1 MEMVLTFVLWF
12 ILIMLGVHVGYALI
26 MASIF
31 FFATS
36 GGWNLVPFALEQMFN
51 GVNSQT
57 LLAVPFFVLAGNL
70 MNGGGVTTRIFDFAA
85 SMIGHRKGGLA
96 HVNVLA
102 SLIFSGMSGSALADA
117 GGLGQLEIKSMKDA
131 GFDEGFAGG
140 ITAASCII
148 GPLVPPSTPL
158 IIYAVLANQ
167 SVEKLFMAGFLPGLL
182 TTAALM
188 IMCSILSHKRNYPSE
203 PKRSWSYR
211 ANSFKKSFWALLT
224 PVIILVGI
232 FTGYFTP
239 TEAAVVAALYTMIL
253 GFFVYKELNLKSF
266 FKICLDSIKT
276 SGTIVLMILGVTL
289 FQFVISREQMPQAI
303 ATFFTSHVNSKLT
316 LLLMINIVLL
326 ILGTCI
332 DALPLQMI
340 LVPILLPAVLAYGI
354 NPIHFGV
361 VVIFNLMIGILTPPM
376 GTALFVVAR
385 VGNMQFKTLMKG
397 VVPFL
402 IPLVITL
409 ILLNAFPEITLL
421 LPRLLTGGVYFPE
434 ASLPLH

>member
-1 MEMVLTFVLWF
+1 MHMIMTFILWFVLIF
-12 ILIMLGVHVGYALI
+12 LGVHVGYALI
-26 MASIF
+26 AASMF
-31 FFATS
+31 FFTVS
-36 GGWNLVPFALEQMFN
+36 GSLNLVPFALEQMFN

-85 SMIGHRKGGLA
+85 SMIGHKKGGLA

-188 IMCSILSHKRNYPSE
+188 VMCAFLAHKRNYPSE
-203 PKRSWSYR
+203 PKRSCGYR
-211 ANSFKKSFWALLT
+211 MNSFKKSFWALLT

-253 GFFVYKELNLKSF
+253 GFFVYKELTLKSF

-303 ATFFTSHVNSKLT
+303 ATFFVSNVNSKLM

-326 ILGTCI
+326 LLGTCI

-340 LVPILLPAVLAYGI
+340 LVPILLPAVMAYGV
-354 NPIHFGV
+354 NPIQFGV

-376 GTALFVVAR
+376 GTALFVVSR
-385 VGNMQFKTLMKG
+385 VGNIQFKIG
-397 VVPFL
+397 QCVPSHCWHLLFVAFRLESAYVYREYSDAIRIAFL
-402 IPLVITL
+402 
-409 ILLNAFPEITLL
+409 
-421 LPRLLTGGVYFPE
+421 
-434 ASLPLH
+434 

>member
-1 MEMVLTFVLWF
+1 MQMVLTFVLWF

-31 FFATS
+31 FFTAS

-96 HVNVLA
+96 HVNVVA

-188 IMCSILSHKRNYPSE
+188 VMCSILSHKRNYPSE

-224 PVIILVGI
+224 PVIILIGI
-232 FTGYFTP
+232 FTGFFTP
-239 TEAAVVAALYTMIL
+239 TEAAVVAALYTMLL
-253 GFFVYKELNLKSF
+253 GFFVYKELTLDSF
-266 FKICLDSIKT
+266 FKICIDSIKT

-303 ATFFTSHVNSKLT
+303 ATFFTSHVSSKLT

-340 LVPILLPAVLAYGI
+340 LVPILLPAVLAYDI

-397 VVPFL
+397 VIPFL

-409 ILLNAFPEITLL
+409 VLLNIFPEITLL
-421 LPRLLTGGVYFPE
+421 LPRLLTGGV
-434 ASLPLH
+434 

>member
-239 TEAAVVAALYTMIL
+239 TEAAVVAALYTIIL

-340 LVPILLPAVLAYGI
+340 LVPILLPAVLAYDI

-421 LPRLLTGGVYFPE
+421 LPRLLTGGV
-434 ASLPLH
+434 

>member
-1 MEMVLTFVLWF
+1 MHMIMTFVLWF
-12 ILIMLGVHVGYALI
+12 VLIMLGVHVGYALI
-26 MASIF
+26 MSSLF
-31 FFATS
+31 FFTVS
-36 GGWNLVPFALEQMFN
+36 GSLNLVPFALEQMFN

-85 SMIGHRKGGLA
+85 SMIGHKKGGLA

-188 IMCSILSHKRNYPSE
+188 IMCAYLAHKRNYPSE
-203 PKRSWSYR
+203 PKRSWGYR
-211 ANSFKKSFWALLT
+211 LNSFKKSFWALLT
-224 PVIILVGI
+224 PIIILFGI

-253 GFFVYKELNLKSF
+253 GFFVYKELTLKSF
-266 FKICLDSIKT
+266 FMICLDSIKT

-303 ATFFTSHVNSKLT
+303 ATFFTSNVDSKLM
-316 LLLMINIVLL
+316 LLMMINIVLL

-340 LVPILLPAVLAYGI
+340 LVPILLPAVVAYGI
-354 NPIHFGV
+354 NPIQFGV

-376 GTALFVVAR
+376 GTALFVVSR
-385 VGNMQFKTLMKG
+385 VGNMQFKTLVKG
-397 VVPFL
+397 VLPFL
-402 IPLVITL
+402 IPLIITL
-409 ILLNAFPEITLL
+409 ILLNVFPQITLF
-421 LPRLLTGGVYFPE
+421 LPTLLTGGV
-434 ASLPLH
+434 

>member
-1 MEMVLTFVLWF
+1 MHMIMTFILWF
-12 ILIMLGVHVGYALI
+12 VLIMLGVHVGYALI
-26 MASIF
+26 MSSLF
-31 FFATS
+31 FFTVS
-36 GGWNLVPFALEQMFN
+36 GSLNLVPFALEQMFN

-85 SMIGHRKGGLA
+85 SMIGHKKGGLA

-188 IMCSILSHKRNYPSE
+188 IMCAYLAHKRNYPSE
-203 PKRSWSYR
+203 PKRSWGYR
-211 ANSFKKSFWALLT
+211 LNSFKKSFWALLT
-224 PVIILVGI
+224 PIIILFGI

-253 GFFVYKELNLKSF
+253 GFFVYKELTLKSF

-303 ATFFTSHVNSKLT
+303 AAFFTSNVDSKLM

-354 NPIHFGV
+354 NPIQFGV

-376 GTALFVVAR
+376 GTALFVVSR
-385 VGNMQFKTLMKG
+385 VGNMQFKTLVKG
-397 VVPFL
+397 VLPFL
-402 IPLVITL
+402 IPLIITL
-409 ILLNAFPEITLL
+409 ILLNVFLQITLF
-421 LPRLLTGGVYFPE
+421 LPTLLTGGV
-434 ASLPLH
+434 

>member
-1 MEMVLTFVLWF
+1 MHMIMTFVLWF
-12 ILIMLGVHVGYALI
+12 VLIMLGVHVGYALI
-26 MASIF
+26 MSSLF
-31 FFATS
+31 FFTVS
-36 GGWNLVPFALEQMFN
+36 GSLNLVPFALEQMFN

-85 SMIGHRKGGLA
+85 SMIGHKKGGLA

-188 IMCSILSHKRNYPSE
+188 AMCAYLAHKRNYPSE
-203 PKRSWSYR
+203 PKRSWGYR
-211 ANSFKKSFWALLT
+211 LNSFKKSFWALLT
-224 PVIILVGI
+224 PIIILFGI

-253 GFFVYKELNLKSF
+253 GFFVYKELTLKSF

-303 ATFFTSHVNSKLT
+303 ATFFTSNVDSKLM

-340 LVPILLPAVLAYGI
+340 LVPILLPAVVAYGI
-354 NPIHFGV
+354 NPIQFGV

-376 GTALFVVAR
+376 GTALFVVSR
-385 VGNMQFKTLMKG
+385 VGNMQFKTLVKG
-397 VVPFL
+397 VLPFL
-402 IPLVITL
+402 IPLIITL
-409 ILLNAFPEITLL
+409 ILLNVFPQITLF
-421 LPRLLTGGVYFPE
+421 LPTLLTGGV
-434 ASLPLH
+434 

>member
-1 MEMVLTFVLWF
+1 MQMALTFVLWF

-26 MASIF
+26 MASVF
-31 FFATS
+31 FFVTS

-51 GVNSQT
+51 GINSQT

-232 FTGYFTP
+232 FSGYFTP
-239 TEAAVVAALYTMIL
+239 TEAAVFAALYTMVL
-253 GFFVYKELNLKSF
+253 GFFVYKELTLKNF

-276 SGTIVLMILGVTL
+276 SGTIVLMMLGVTL

-303 ATFFTSHVNSKLT
+303 ATFFTSHVSSKLT

-385 VGNMQFKTLMKG
+385 VGNMKFKTLMKG

-402 IPLVITL
+402 IPLIITL
-409 ILLNAFPEITLL
+409 ILLNIFPQITLL
-421 LPRLLTGGVYFPE
+421 LPTLLTGGV
-434 ASLPLH
+434 

>member
-1 MEMVLTFVLWF
+1 MQMILTFVLWF

-31 FFATS
+31 FFTAS

-253 GFFVYKELNLKSF
+253 GFFVYRELNLKSF

-303 ATFFTSHVNSKLT
+303 ATFFTSHVDSKLT

-340 LVPILLPAVLAYGI
+340 LVPILLPAVLAYEI

-397 VVPFL
+397 VLPFL

-409 ILLNAFPEITLL
+409 ILLNIFPEITLL
-421 LPRLLTGGVYFPE
+421 LPRLLTGGV
-434 ASLPLH
+434 

>member
-1 MEMVLTFVLWF
+1 MQMVLTFVLWF

-31 FFATS
+31 FFTAS

-96 HVNVLA
+96 HVNVVA

-224 PVIILVGI
+224 PVIILIGI

-253 GFFVYKELNLKSF
+253 GFFVYKELTLDSF
-266 FKICLDSIKT
+266 FKICIDSIKT

-303 ATFFTSHVNSKLT
+303 ATFFTSHVSSKLT

-340 LVPILLPAVLAYGI
+340 LVPILLPAILAYNI

-361 VVIFNLMIGILTPPM
+361 VVIFNLMIGILPPPM

-397 VVPFL
+397 VIPFL

-409 ILLNAFPEITLL
+409 ILLNVFPEITLI
-421 LPRLLTGGVYFPE
+421 LPRLLTGGV
-434 ASLPLH
+434 

>member
-1 MEMVLTFVLWF
+1 MHMIMTFILWFVLIF
-12 ILIMLGVHVGYALI
+12 LGVHVGYALI
-26 MASIF
+26 AASMF
-31 FFATS
+31 FFTVS
-36 GGWNLVPFALEQMFN
+36 GSLNLVPFALEQMFN

-70 MNGGGVTTRIFDFAA
+70 LNGGGVTTRIFDFAA
-85 SMIGHRKGGLA
+85 SMIGHKKGGLA

-188 IMCSILSHKRNYPSE
+188 VMCAFLAHKRNYPSE
-203 PKRSWSYR
+203 PKRSWGYR
-211 ANSFKKSFWALLT
+211 MNSFKKSFWALLT

-253 GFFVYKELNLKSF
+253 GFFVYKELTLKSF

-303 ATFFTSHVNSKLT
+303 ATFFVSNVNSKLM

-326 ILGTCI
+326 LLGTCI

-340 LVPILLPAVLAYGI
+340 LVPILLPAVMAYGV
-354 NPIHFGV
+354 NPIQFGV

-376 GTALFVVAR
+376 GTALFVVSR
-385 VGNMQFKTLMKG
+385 VGNIQFKTLVKG
-397 VVPFL
+397 VLPFL
-402 IPLVITL
+402 IPLIITL
-409 ILLNAFPEITLL
+409 ILLNVFPQITLF
-421 LPRLLTGGVYFPE
+421 LPTLLTGGV
-434 ASLPLH
+434 

>member
-1 MEMVLTFVLWF
+1 MEMILTFALWF

-26 MASIF
+26 TASLF
-31 FFATS
+31 FFTIS
-36 GGWNLVPFALEQMFN
+36 GSLNLVPFALEQMFN

-85 SMIGHRKGGLA
+85 SMIGHLKGGLA

-182 TTAALM
+182 TTVALM
-188 IMCSILSHKRNYPSE
+188 LMCAYLAHKRNYPSE
-203 PKRSWSYR
+203 PKRSWGYR
-211 ANSFKKSFWALLT
+211 LNSFKKSFWALLT

-232 FTGYFTP
+232 FTGYLTP
-239 TEAAVVAALYTMIL
+239 TEAAVTAAIYTMIL
-253 GFFVYKELNLKSF
+253 GFFVYKELTLKNF

-289 FQFVISREQMPQAI
+289 FQCVISREQMPQAI
-303 ATFFTSHVNSKLT
+303 ATFFTSHVDSKLA

-326 ILGTCI
+326 LLGTCI

-397 VVPFL
+397 VLPFL

-409 ILLNAFPEITLL
+409 ILLNIFPEITLF
-421 LPRLLTGGVYFPE
+421 LPRLLTGGV
-434 ASLPLH
+434 

>member
-1 MEMVLTFVLWF
+1 MHMIMTFILWF
-12 ILIMLGVHVGYALI
+12 VLIMLGVHVGYALI
-26 MASIF
+26 MSSLF
-31 FFATS
+31 FFTVS
-36 GGWNLVPFALEQMFN
+36 GGMNLVPFALEQMFN

-85 SMIGHRKGGLA
+85 SMIGHKKGGLA

-188 IMCSILSHKRNYPSE
+188 IMCAYLAHKRNYPSE
-203 PKRSWSYR
+203 PKRSWGYR
-211 ANSFKKSFWALLT
+211 LNSFKKSFWALLT
-224 PVIILVGI
+224 PIIILFGI

-253 GFFVYKELNLKSF
+253 GFFVYKELTLKSF

-303 ATFFTSHVNSKLT
+303 AAFFTSNVDSKLM

-340 LVPILLPAVLAYGI
+340 LVPILLPAVMAYGV
-354 NPIHFGV
+354 NPIQFGV

-376 GTALFVVAR
+376 GTALFVVSR
-385 VGNMQFKTLMKG
+385 VGNMQFKTLVKG
-397 VVPFL
+397 VLPFL
-402 IPLVITL
+402 IPLIITL
-409 ILLNAFPEITLL
+409 ILLNVFPQITLF
-421 LPRLLTGGVYFPE
+421 LPTLLTGGV
-434 ASLPLH
+434 

>member
-1 MEMVLTFVLWF
+1 MEMALTFVLWF

-31 FFATS
+31 FFVTS

-211 ANSFKKSFWALLT
+211 ANSFRKSFWALLT

-253 GFFVYKELNLKSF
+253 GFFVYRELNLKSF

-340 LVPILLPAVLAYGI
+340 LVPILLPAVLAYEI

-409 ILLNAFPEITLL
+409 ILLNVFPEITLL
-421 LPRLLTGGVYFPE
+421 LPRLLTGGV
-434 ASLPLH
+434 

>member
-1 MEMVLTFVLWF
+1 MHMIMTFILWF
-12 ILIMLGVHVGYALI
+12 VLIMLGVHVGYALI
-26 MASIF
+26 MSSLF
-31 FFATS
+31 FFTVS
-36 GGWNLVPFALEQMFN
+36 GSLNLVPFALEQMFN

-85 SMIGHRKGGLA
+85 SMIGHKKGGLA

-182 TTAALM
+182 TIAALM
-188 IMCSILSHKRNYPSE
+188 IMCAYLAHKRNYPSE
-203 PKRSWSYR
+203 PKRSWGYR
-211 ANSFKKSFWALLT
+211 LNSFKKSFWALLT
-224 PVIILVGI
+224 PIIILFGI

-253 GFFVYKELNLKSF
+253 GFFVYKELTLKSF

-303 ATFFTSHVNSKLT
+303 AAFFTSNVDSKLM

-354 NPIHFGV
+354 NPIQFGV

-376 GTALFVVAR
+376 GTALFVVSR
-385 VGNMQFKTLMKG
+385 VGNMQFKTLVKG
-397 VVPFL
+397 VLPFL
-402 IPLVITL
+402 IPLIITL
-409 ILLNAFPEITLL
+409 ILLNVFPQITLF
-421 LPRLLTGGVYFPE
+421 LPTLLTGGV
-434 ASLPLH
+434 

>member
-31 FFATS
+31 FFAAS

-303 ATFFTSHVNSKLT
+303 AAFFTSHVNSKFT

-340 LVPILLPAVLAYGI
+340 LVPILLPAVLAYEI

-421 LPRLLTGGVYFPE
+421 LPRLLTGGV
-434 ASLPLH
+434 

>member
-1 MEMVLTFVLWF
+1 MHMIMTFILWF
-12 ILIMLGVHVGYALI
+12 VLIMLGVHVGYALI
-26 MASIF
+26 MSSLF
-31 FFATS
+31 FFTVS
-36 GGWNLVPFALEQMFN
+36 GSLNLVPFALEQMFN

-85 SMIGHRKGGLA
+85 SMIGHKKGGLA

-148 GPLVPPSTPL
+148 GPLVTPSTPL

-188 IMCSILSHKRNYPSE
+188 IMCAFLAHKRNYPSE
-203 PKRSWSYR
+203 PKRSWGYR
-211 ANSFKKSFWALLT
+211 FRSFKKSFWALLT
-224 PVIILVGI
+224 PLIILFGI

-253 GFFVYKELNLKSF
+253 GFFVYKELTLKSF

-303 ATFFTSHVNSKLT
+303 ATFFTSNVDSKLM

-340 LVPILLPAVLAYGI
+340 LVPILLPAVMAYGI
-354 NPIHFGV
+354 NPIQFGV

-376 GTALFVVAR
+376 GTALFVVSR
-385 VGNMQFKTLMKG
+385 VGNMQFKTLVKG
-397 VVPFL
+397 VLPFL
-402 IPLVITL
+402 IPLIITL
-409 ILLNAFPEITLL
+409 ILLNVFPQITLF
-421 LPRLLTGGVYFPE
+421 LPTLLTGGV
-434 ASLPLH
+434 

>member
-1 MEMVLTFVLWF
+1 MQMVLTFVLWF

-31 FFATS
+31 FFTAS

-303 ATFFTSHVNSKLT
+303 ATFFTSHVDSKLA

-397 VVPFL
+397 VLPFL

-409 ILLNAFPEITLL
+409 ILLNVFPEITLL
-421 LPRLLTGGVYFPE
+421 LPRLLTGGV
-434 ASLPLH
+434 

>member
-1 MEMVLTFVLWF
+1 MHMIMTFILWFVLIF
-12 ILIMLGVHVGYALI
+12 LGVHVGYALI
-26 MASIF
+26 AASMF
-31 FFATS
+31 FFTVS
-36 GGWNLVPFALEQMFN
+36 GSLNLVPFALEQMFN

-85 SMIGHRKGGLA
+85 SMIGHKKGGLA

-188 IMCSILSHKRNYPSE
+188 IMCAYLAHKRNYPSE
-203 PKRSWSYR
+203 PKRSWGYR
-211 ANSFKKSFWALLT
+211 LNSFKKSFWALLT
-224 PVIILVGI
+224 PIIILFGI

-253 GFFVYKELNLKSF
+253 GFFVYKELTLKSF

-303 ATFFTSHVNSKLT
+303 ATFFTSNVDSKLM

-340 LVPILLPAVLAYGI
+340 LVPILLPAVVAYGI
-354 NPIHFGV
+354 NPIQFGV

-376 GTALFVVAR
+376 GTALFVVSR
-385 VGNMQFKTLMKG
+385 VGNMQFKTLVKG
-397 VVPFL
+397 VLPFL
-402 IPLVITL
+402 IPLIITL
-409 ILLNAFPEITLL
+409 ILLNVFPQITLF
-421 LPRLLTGGVYFPE
+421 LPTLLTGGV
-434 ASLPLH
+434 

>member
-1 MEMVLTFVLWF
+1 MNMALTFVLWF
-12 ILIMLGVHVGYALI
+12 VLIMVGTHVGYALI
-26 MASIF
+26 MSSIF
-31 FFATS
+31 FFVIS
-36 GGWNLVPFALEQMFN
+36 DSLNLLPFALEQMFN

-158 IIYAVLANQ
+158 IIYAVLSNQ

-188 IMCSILSHKRNYPSE
+188 VMCAFLAHKRNYPSE
-203 PKRSWSYR
+203 PKRSWGYR
-211 ANSFKKSFWALLT
+211 LNSFKKSFWALLT

-232 FTGYFTP
+232 FTGYLTP
-239 TEAAVVAALYTMIL
+239 TEAAVAAALYTMVL

-303 ATFFTSHVNSKLT
+303 ATFFTSFVDSKFM

-385 VGNMQFKTLMKG
+385 VGNMKFKTLVKG
-397 VVPFL
+397 VIPFL
-402 IPLVITL
+402 IPLIITL
-409 ILLNAFPEITLL
+409 ILLNAFPQITLL
-421 LPRLLTGGVYFPE
+421 VPTLLTGSV
-434 ASLPLH
+434 

>member
-1 MEMVLTFVLWF
+1 MELTLTFIMWF
-12 ILIMLGVHVGYALI
+12 ILIMLGVHVGYSLI
-26 MASIF
+26 IVSIF
-31 FFATS
+31 FFAVTGS
-36 GGWNLVPFALEQMFN
+36 FNLVPFALEQMFN

-70 MNGGGVTTRIFDFAA
+70 MNGGGVTTRIFYFAA

-188 IMCSILSHKRNYPSE
+188 VMCSILSHKRNYPSE

-211 ANSFKKSFWALLT
+211 ARSFKKSFWALLT

-239 TEAAVVAALYTMIL
+239 TEAAVVAALYTTIL
-253 GFFVYKELNLKSF
+253 GFFVYKELTFKSYV
-266 FKICLDSIKT
+266 KICIDSIKT

-303 ATFFTSHVNSKLT
+303 ATFFTSHVSSKLA

-326 ILGTCI
+326 LLGTCI

-340 LVPILLPAVLAYGI
+340 LVPILLPAVMAYGI

-385 VGNMQFKTLMKG
+385 VGNMKFKTLMKG
-397 VVPFL
+397 VLPFL
-402 IPLVITL
+402 IPLIITL
-409 ILLNAFPEITLL
+409 ILLNVFPQITLK
-421 LPRLLTGGVYFPE
+421 LPRLLTGGV
-434 ASLPLH
+434 

>member
-1 MEMVLTFVLWF
+1 MNMALTFVLWF
-12 ILIMLGVHVGYALI
+12 VLIMVGTHVGYALI
-26 MASIF
+26 MSSIF
-31 FFATS
+31 FFVIS
-36 GGWNLVPFALEQMFN
+36 DSLNLLPFALEQMFN

-158 IIYAVLANQ
+158 IIYAVLSNQ

-182 TTAALM
+182 TTLALM
-188 IMCSILSHKRNYPSE
+188 AMCAFLAHKRNYPSE
-203 PKRSWSYR
+203 PKRSWGYR
-211 ANSFKKSFWALLT
+211 LNSFKKSFWALLT

-232 FTGYFTP
+232 FTGYLTP
-239 TEAAVVAALYTMIL
+239 TEAAVAAALYTMVL
-253 GFFVYKELNLKSF
+253 GFFVYKELTLESF

-303 ATFFTSHVNSKLT
+303 ATFFTSFVDSKFM

-385 VGNMQFKTLMKG
+385 VGNMKFKTLVKG
-397 VVPFL
+397 VIPFL

-409 ILLNAFPEITLL
+409 ILLNAFPQITLL
-421 LPRLLTGGVYFPE
+421 VPTLLTGSV
-434 ASLPLH
+434 

>member
-1 MEMVLTFVLWF
+1 MQMVLTFVLWF

-31 FFATS
+31 FFTAS

-96 HVNVLA
+96 HVNVVA

-211 ANSFKKSFWALLT
+211 TNSFKKSFWALLT
-224 PVIILVGI
+224 PVIILIGI

-253 GFFVYKELNLKSF
+253 GFFVYKELTLDSF
-266 FKICLDSIKT
+266 FKICIDSIKT

-303 ATFFTSHVNSKLT
+303 ATFFTSHVSSKLT

-340 LVPILLPAVLAYGI
+340 LVPILLPAILAYNI

-397 VVPFL
+397 VIPFL

-409 ILLNAFPEITLL
+409 ILLNVFPEITLI
-421 LPRLLTGGVYFPE
+421 LPRLLTGGV
-434 ASLPLH
+434 

>member
-1 MEMVLTFVLWF
+1 MHMIMTFILWFVLIF
-12 ILIMLGVHVGYALI
+12 LGVHVGYALI
-26 MASIF
+26 AASMF
-31 FFATS
+31 FFTVS
-36 GGWNLVPFALEQMFN
+36 GSLNLVPFALEQMFN

-85 SMIGHRKGGLA
+85 SMIGHKKGGLA

-188 IMCSILSHKRNYPSE
+188 VMCAFLAHKRNYPSE
-203 PKRSWSYR
+203 PKRSWGYR
-211 ANSFKKSFWALLT
+211 MNSFKKSFWALLT

-253 GFFVYKELNLKSF
+253 GFFVYKELTLKSF

-289 FQFVISREQMPQAI
+289 FQFIISREQMPQAI
-303 ATFFTSHVNSKLT
+303 ATFFVSNVNSKLM

-326 ILGTCI
+326 LLGTCI

-340 LVPILLPAVLAYGI
+340 LVPILLPAVMAYGV
-354 NPIHFGV
+354 NPIQFGV

-376 GTALFVVAR
+376 GTALFVVSR
-385 VGNMQFKTLMKG
+385 VGNIQFKTLVKG
-397 VVPFL
+397 VLPFL
-402 IPLVITL
+402 IPLIITL
-409 ILLNAFPEITLL
+409 ILLNVFPQITLF
-421 LPRLLTGGVYFPE
+421 LPTLLTGGV
-434 ASLPLH
+434 

>member
-1 MEMVLTFVLWF
+1 MHMIMTFILWF
-12 ILIMLGVHVGYALI
+12 VLIMLGVHVGYALI
-26 MASIF
+26 MASLF
-31 FFATS
+31 FFTVS
-36 GGWNLVPFALEQMFN
+36 GSLNLVPFALEQMFN

-85 SMIGHRKGGLA
+85 SMIGHKKGGLA

-167 SVEKLFMAGFLPGLL
+167 SVEKLFMAGFMPGLL

-188 IMCSILSHKRNYPSE
+188 IMCAYLAHKRNYPSE
-203 PKRSWSYR
+203 PKRSWGYR
-211 ANSFKKSFWALLT
+211 LNSFKKSFWALLT
-224 PVIILVGI
+224 PIIILFGI

-253 GFFVYKELNLKSF
+253 GFFVYKELTLKSF

-303 ATFFTSHVNSKLT
+303 ATFFTSNVDSKLM

-340 LVPILLPAVLAYGI
+340 LVPILLPAVVAYGI
-354 NPIHFGV
+354 NPIQFGV

-376 GTALFVVAR
+376 GTALFVVSR
-385 VGNMQFKTLMKG
+385 VGNIQFKTLVKG
-397 VVPFL
+397 VLPFL
-402 IPLVITL
+402 IPLIITL
-409 ILLNAFPEITLL
+409 ILLNVFPQITLF
-421 LPRLLTGGVYFPE
+421 LPTLLTGGV
-434 ASLPLH
+434 

>member
-1 MEMVLTFVLWF
+1 MELTLTFIMWF
-12 ILIMLGVHVGYALI
+12 ILIMLGVHVGYSLI
-26 MASIF
+26 IVSIF
-31 FFATS
+31 FFAVTGS
-36 GGWNLVPFALEQMFN
+36 FNLVPFALEQMFN

-188 IMCSILSHKRNYPSE
+188 VMCSILSHKRNYPSE

-211 ANSFKKSFWALLT
+211 ARSFKKSFWALLT

-239 TEAAVVAALYTMIL
+239 TEAAVVAALYTTIL
-253 GFFVYKELNLKSF
+253 GFFVYKELTFKSYVQ
-266 FKICLDSIKT
+266 ICIDSIKT

-303 ATFFTSHVNSKLT
+303 ATFFTSHVSSKLA

-385 VGNMQFKTLMKG
+385 VGNMKFKTLMKG

-402 IPLVITL
+402 IPLIITL
-409 ILLNAFPEITLL
+409 ILLNIFPQITLL
-421 LPRLLTGGVYFPE
+421 LPTLLTGGV
-434 ASLPLH
+434 

>member
-1 MEMVLTFVLWF
+1 MQMVLTFVLWF
-12 ILIMLGVHVGYALI
+12 FLIMLGVHVGYALI

-31 FFATS
+31 FFTAS

-96 HVNVLA
+96 HVNVVA

-188 IMCSILSHKRNYPSE
+188 VMCSILSHKRNYPSE

-224 PVIILVGI
+224 PVIILIGI
-232 FTGYFTP
+232 FTGFFTP
-239 TEAAVVAALYTMIL
+239 TEAAVVAALYTMLL
-253 GFFVYKELNLKSF
+253 GFFVYKELTLDSF
-266 FKICLDSIKT
+266 FKICIDSIKT

-303 ATFFTSHVNSKLT
+303 ATFFTSHVSSKLT

-340 LVPILLPAVLAYGI
+340 LVPILLPAVLAYDI

-397 VVPFL
+397 VIPFL

-409 ILLNAFPEITLL
+409 VLLNIFPEITLL
-421 LPRLLTGGVYFPE
+421 LPRLLTGGV
-434 ASLPLH
+434 

>member
-1 MEMVLTFVLWF
+1 MQMVLTFVLWF
-12 ILIMLGVHVGYALI
+12 ILIMLGVHLGYALI
-26 MASIF
+26 MVSIF

-188 IMCSILSHKRNYPSE
+188 VMCSILSHKRNYPSE

-232 FTGYFTP
+232 FTP

-253 GFFVYKELNLKSF
+253 GFFVYRELNLKSF

-303 ATFFTSHVNSKLT
+303 ATFFTSHVDSKLA

-397 VVPFL
+397 VLPFL

-409 ILLNAFPEITLL
+409 ILLNVFPEITLL
-421 LPRLLTGGVYFPE
+421 LPRLLTGGV
-434 ASLPLH
+434 

>member
-1 MEMVLTFVLWF
+1 MQMVLTFVLWF

-31 FFATS
+31 FFASS

-51 GVNSQT
+51 GVSSQT

-188 IMCSILSHKRNYPSE
+188 VMCSILSHKRNYPSE

-303 ATFFTSHVNSKLT
+303 ATFFTSHVDSKLA

-397 VVPFL
+397 VLPFL

-409 ILLNAFPEITLL
+409 ILLNVFPEITLL
-421 LPRLLTGGVYFPE
+421 LPRLLTGGV
-434 ASLPLH
+434 

>member
-1 MEMVLTFVLWF
+1 MQMVLTFVLWF

-31 FFATS
+31 FFTAS

-96 HVNVLA
+96 HVNVVA

-188 IMCSILSHKRNYPSE
+188 IMCSILSHKRKYPPE

-224 PVIILVGI
+224 PVIILIGI

-253 GFFVYKELNLKSF
+253 GFFVYKELTLDSF
-266 FKICLDSIKT
+266 FKICIDSIKT

-303 ATFFTSHVNSKLT
+303 ATFFTSHVSSKLT

-340 LVPILLPAVLAYGI
+340 LVPILLPAILAYNI

-409 ILLNAFPEITLL
+409 ILLNVFPEITLI
-421 LPRLLTGGVYFPE
+421 LPRLLTGGV
-434 ASLPLH
+434 

>member
-1 MEMVLTFVLWF
+1 MEMILTFALWF
-12 ILIMLGVHVGYALI
+12 ILIMLGIHVGYALI
-26 MASIF
+26 MASLF
-31 FFATS
+31 FFVVS
-36 GGWNLVPFALEQMFN
+36 DGWNLVPFALEQMFN

-117 GGLGQLEIKSMKDA
+117 GGLGQLEIKSMRDA
-131 GFDEGFAGG
+131 GFDDAFAGG

-167 SVEKLFMAGFLPGLL
+167 SVEKLFMAGFMPGLL
-182 TTAALM
+182 TTVALM

-203 PKRSWSYR
+203 PKRDWAYR
-211 ANSFKKSFWALLT
+211 ANSFKQSFFALLT

-232 FTGYFTP
+232 FTGFFTP
-239 TEAAVVAALYTMIL
+239 TEAAVAAAFYTMIL
-253 GFFVYKELNLKSF
+253 GFFVYKELTLETF

-303 ATFFTSHVNSKLT
+303 AAFFTSNVDSKLA

-326 ILGTCI
+326 ILGTVI

-340 LVPILLPAVLAYGI
+340 LVPILLPAVMAYGV

-361 VVIFNLMIGILTPPM
+361 IVIFNLMIGILTPPM

-385 VGNMQFKTLMKG
+385 VGNIQFKTLVKG
-397 VVPFL
+397 VIPFL
-402 IPLVITL
+402 IPLLITL
-409 ILLNAFPEITLL
+409 VLLNVFPEITLF
-421 LPRLLTGGVYFPE
+421 LPRLLTGGV
-434 ASLPLH
+434 

>member
-1 MEMVLTFVLWF
+1 MNMALTFVLWF
-12 ILIMLGVHVGYALI
+12 VLIMVGTHVGYALI
-26 MASIF
+26 MSSIF
-31 FFATS
+31 FFVIS
-36 GGWNLVPFALEQMFN
+36 DSLNLLPFALEQMFN

-158 IIYAVLANQ
+158 IIYAVLSNQ

-182 TTAALM
+182 TTFALM
-188 IMCSILSHKRNYPSE
+188 AMCAFLAHKRNYPSE
-203 PKRSWSYR
+203 PKRSWGYR
-211 ANSFKKSFWALLT
+211 LNSFKKSFWALLT

-232 FTGYFTP
+232 FTGYLTP
-239 TEAAVVAALYTMIL
+239 TEAAVAAALYTMVL
-253 GFFVYKELNLKSF
+253 GFFVYKELTLESF

-303 ATFFTSHVNSKLT
+303 ATFFTSFVDSKFM

-385 VGNMQFKTLMKG
+385 VGNMKFKTLVKG
-397 VVPFL
+397 VIPFL
-402 IPLVITL
+402 IPLIITL
-409 ILLNAFPEITLL
+409 ILLNAFPQITLL
-421 LPRLLTGGVYFPE
+421 VPTLLTGSV
-434 ASLPLH
+434 

>member
-1 MEMVLTFVLWF
+1 MQMVLTFVLWF

-31 FFATS
+31 FFASS

-188 IMCSILSHKRNYPSE
+188 VMCSILSHKRNYPSE

-253 GFFVYKELNLKSF
+253 GFFVYRELNLKSF

-303 ATFFTSHVNSKLT
+303 ATFFTSHVDSKLT

-397 VVPFL
+397 VLPFL

-409 ILLNAFPEITLL
+409 ILLNIFPEITLL
-421 LPRLLTGGVYFPE
+421 LPRLLTGGV
-434 ASLPLH
+434 

>member
-1 MEMVLTFVLWF
+1 MQMVLTFVLWF
-12 ILIMLGVHVGYALI
+12 ILIMLDVHVGYALI

-31 FFATS
+31 FFTAS

-96 HVNVLA
+96 HVNVVA

-224 PVIILVGI
+224 PVIILIGI

-253 GFFVYKELNLKSF
+253 GFFVYKELTLDSF
-266 FKICLDSIKT
+266 FKICIDSIKT

-303 ATFFTSHVNSKLT
+303 ATFFTSHVSSKLT

-340 LVPILLPAVLAYGI
+340 LVPILLPAILAYNI

-397 VVPFL
+397 VIPFL

-409 ILLNAFPEITLL
+409 ILLNVFPEITLI
-421 LPRLLTGGVYFPE
+421 LPRLLTGGV
-434 ASLPLH
+434 

>member
-1 MEMVLTFVLWF
+1 MHMIMTFILWF
-12 ILIMLGVHVGYALI
+12 VLIMLGVHVGYALI
-26 MASIF
+26 MSSLF
-31 FFATS
+31 FFTVS
-36 GGWNLVPFALEQMFN
+36 GSLNLVPFALEQMFN

-85 SMIGHRKGGLA
+85 SMIGHKKGGLA

-188 IMCSILSHKRNYPSE
+188 IMCAYLAHKRNYPSE
-203 PKRSWSYR
+203 PKRSWGYR
-211 ANSFKKSFWALLT
+211 MNSFKKSFWALLT
-224 PVIILVGI
+224 PIIILFGI

-253 GFFVYKELNLKSF
+253 GFFVYKELTLKSF

-303 ATFFTSHVNSKLT
+303 ATFFTSNVDSKLM

-385 VGNMQFKTLMKG
+385 VGNMQFKTLVKG
-397 VVPFL
+397 VLPFL
-402 IPLVITL
+402 IPLIITL
-409 ILLNAFPEITLL
+409 ILLNVFPQITLL
-421 LPRLLTGGVYFPE
+421 LPTLLTGGV
-434 ASLPLH
+434 

>member
-1 MEMVLTFVLWF
+1 MQMVLTFVLWF

-31 FFATS
+31 FFASS

-188 IMCSILSHKRNYPSE
+188 VMCSILSHKRNYPSE

-303 ATFFTSHVNSKLT
+303 ATFFTSHVNSKLA

-340 LVPILLPAVLAYGI
+340 LVPILLPAVLAYEI

-397 VVPFL
+397 VLPFL

-409 ILLNAFPEITLL
+409 ILLNIFPEITLL
-421 LPRLLTGGVYFPE
+421 LPRLLTGGV
-434 ASLPLH
+434 

>member
-1 MEMVLTFVLWF
+1 MHMIMTFILWFVLIF
-12 ILIMLGVHVGYALI
+12 LGVHVGYALI
-26 MASIF
+26 AASMF
-31 FFATS
+31 FFTVS
-36 GGWNLVPFALEQMFN
+36 GSLNLVPFALEQMFN

-85 SMIGHRKGGLA
+85 SMIGHKKGGLA

-188 IMCSILSHKRNYPSE
+188 VMCAFLAHKRNYPSE
-203 PKRSWSYR
+203 PKRSWGYR
-211 ANSFKKSFWALLT
+211 MNSFKKSFWALLT

-253 GFFVYKELNLKSF
+253 GFFVYKELTLKSF

-303 ATFFTSHVNSKLT
+303 ATFFVSNVNSKLM

-326 ILGTCI
+326 LLGTCI

-340 LVPILLPAVLAYGI
+340 LVPILLPAVMAYGV
-354 NPIHFGV
+354 NPIQFGV

-376 GTALFVVAR
+376 GTALFVVSR
-385 VGNMQFKTLMKG
+385 VGNIQFKTLVKG
-397 VVPFL
+397 VLPFL
-402 IPLVITL
+402 IPLIITL
-409 ILLNAFPEITLL
+409 ILLNVFPQITLFLPPL
-421 LPRLLTGGVYFPE
+421 LPGGV
-434 ASLPLH
+434 